1 LLNSLQSLRGYR
13 VGIGKGMVF
22 SPTCTSDVRFGIL
35 TEKLEARKW
44 VTSRNRQSLDRY
56 DMTKEEKKGRSREA
70 ALTCLGTV
78 LLSN

>member
-1 LLNSLQSLRGYR
+1 

-56 DMTKEEKKGRSREA
+56 DMTKEEKKGRSPRS
-70 ALTCLGTV
+70 CID
-78 LLSN
+78 LLRYSSFK